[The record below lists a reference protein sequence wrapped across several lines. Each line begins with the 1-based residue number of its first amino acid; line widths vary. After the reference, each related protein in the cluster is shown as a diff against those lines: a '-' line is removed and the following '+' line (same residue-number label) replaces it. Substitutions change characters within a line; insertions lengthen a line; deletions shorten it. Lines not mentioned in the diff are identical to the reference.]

1 MLFGSKAKKNKTIPL
16 LTLRDTILFPQQVKS
31 LIVGRTQSVA
41 TLLKADAGDKSIVL
55 VMQQSG
61 DLANP
66 DIKDLHAVGVLS
78 KILQVL
84 RLPDNKYRVLIRG
97 EHRVRINA
105 VEISDLLWFADAD
118 IIQVDTSSDEIP
130 VLVEVIHERFEQ
142 LSLLDSSIP
151 EEMVKVI
158 QGTQEPQKLADSL
171 AQHFLSTTTDMQ
183 DFLETENVLDQLN
196 KIIKV
201 IQHKADFLEVDK
213 KIQERVKQQMDRNQ
227 REYYLNEK
235 IQAIHKELGEED
247 GDSEYTVL
255 QEQIKQSGMSS
266 EAEEKATRELK
277 RLQKMSSMSAEATV
291 SRSYLDW
298 MVSLPWSK
306 IAKES
311 TDLQY
316 AQEVLDRDHYGLVD
330 VKKRIVEYL
339 AVRQVAPKGKSPI
352 LCLVGPPGI
361 GKTSLA
367 RSIADATG
375 RPYARQALGGVRD
388 ESEIRGHRRTY
399 IGSMPGKLL
408 QTLKRAQVQNPV
420 FLLDEIDKMTG
431 DYRHGDPAAALLEAL
446 DPEQNSAFRDHYIDV
461 DYDLSQVLFICT
473 ANDASDIPAPLLDRL
488 EVLQLSSYTE
498 QEKMVIAE
506 KHVIPKQL
514 AEHNLLPEQLAFTQ
528 DAIVAII
535 RQYTKESGVR
545 ELERQIAKVCRKV
558 VTHNVQQ
565 SATQSIAITLENV
578 VEYLGA
584 RKYLDRLV
592 LRPPQVGVINGLAV
606 TPWGGELLEIEVAKF
621 AGKGEILLTGRLG
634 DWLKESARA
643 GMSCIRM
650 RQEALEIE
658 SNFYNTSDIHVHYPG
673 NPLKTDGPSAG
684 LAMTCAM
691 ISTLTAKPIRADV
704 AMTGEIS
711 LRGTVLAIG
720 GVKEKLLAA
729 YVRGMKLVFLPKENE
744 ANIDDL
750 PAYVRESMDIRTV
763 SSIDEVLP
771 HIFA

>member
-1 MLFGSKAKKNKTIPL
+1 MLFGSKAKKNTTIPL

-31 LIVGRTQSVA
+31 LIVGRAQSVA
-41 TLLKADAGDKSIVL
+41 TLLKADSGDKSIVL

-66 DIKDLHAVGVLS
+66 DIKDLYAVGVLS

-97 EHRVRINA
+97 EQRVRINA
-105 VEISDLLWFADAD
+105 VEISELLWFADVD
-118 IIQVDTSSDEIP
+118 TITVDTSSDEIP
-130 VLVEVIHERFEQ
+130 VLVQVVHERFEQ
-142 LSLLDSSIP
+142 LSLLDSAIP

-158 QGTQEPQKLADSL
+158 QATQEPQKLADSL

-183 DFLETENVLDQLN
+183 DFLETENVADQLN
-196 KIIKV
+196 KIIQV
-201 IQHKADFLEVDK
+201 IQNKTDFLEVDK

-247 GDSEYTVL
+247 GESEYTVL

-266 EAEEKATRELK
+266 EAEDKATRELK

-298 MVSLPWSK
+298 MVGLPWSK
-306 IAKES
+306 IAEEN

-316 AQEVLDRDHYGLVD
+316 AQEILDRDHYGLVD
-330 VKKRIVEYL
+330 VKKRILEYL
-339 AVRQVAPKGKSPI
+339 AVRQVAPKGKAPI

-367 RSIADATG
+367 RSIATATG

-408 QTLKRAQVQNPV
+408 QTLKRAQVKNPV

-498 QEKMVIAE
+498 QEKMVIAQ

-514 AEHNLLPEQLAFTQ
+514 AEHNLSPEQLSLPQ
-528 DAIVAII
+528 DVIVAII

-558 VTHNVQQ
+558 VTHNLQQ
-565 SATQSIAITLENV
+565 KSTQSIEVTLANMH
-578 VEYLGA
+578 EYLGV

-592 LRPPQVGVINGLAV
+592 LRSAQVGVINGLAV

-650 RQEALEIE
+650 RQETLEIE

-744 ANIDDL
+744 ANIEDIPD
-750 PAYVRESMDIRTV
+750 YVRNSMDIRPV

-771 HIFA
+771 HIFV